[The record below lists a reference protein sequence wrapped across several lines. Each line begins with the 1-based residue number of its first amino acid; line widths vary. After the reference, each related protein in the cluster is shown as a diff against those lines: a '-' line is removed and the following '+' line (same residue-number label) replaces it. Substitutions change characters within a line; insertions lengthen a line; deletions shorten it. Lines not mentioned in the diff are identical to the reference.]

1 MDHAEIFSTMVPPSS
16 PGLGLGL
23 TPNPVLSQENYPNL
37 SRTTQKRLRSDSDD
51 EIDTSFMYK
60 PSDNFAKFLVI
71 KSDNV
76 EQPITSLSPFIIE
89 KQIEALIGTPKT
101 VKKLKNKTLLVE
113 TTRKTQTEHLLKVK
127 QFFNLQVTVSE
138 HTTLNTS
145 KGIIRD
151 RALKGESEQSIVD
164 YLKNQG
170 VVAAK
175 RFKINKDHETVETN
189 TILLTFNMVTVPKS
203 LRIFYRI
210 IPVEIYVPNPL
221 RCFNC
226 QRFAH
231 HENNCPVDIGSVC
244 DKCGEGNYSHIPSKC
259 PNPIQSVN
267 CGQNH
272 LSRSSDCEIWKK
284 EKEIM
289 RIKVTKNIT
298 YFEAKKEFEQTPEV
312 TFSRIVQSAVATK
325 PETKTTGTQ
334 IEEND
339 TVITASTKLI
349 EPRTKKHNKS
359 TSQTSTS
366 STKPQPKATASTSKP
381 APSNSQ
387 AKSNKPQSTEKGSR
401 ESRSVSKSGAQNRS
415 KSKSPRAKPVRLTR
429 VQSESVKVTNM
440 YNGLEEMEEDLPPNT

>member
-189 TILLTFNMVTVPKS
+189 TILLTLIWLLYLS
-203 LRIFYRI
+203 L
-210 IPVEIYVPNPL
+210 
-221 RCFNC
+221 
-226 QRFAH
+226 
-231 HENNCPVDIGSVC
+231 
-244 DKCGEGNYSHIPSKC
+244 
-259 PNPIQSVN
+259 
-267 CGQNH
+267 
-272 LSRSSDCEIWKK
+272 
-284 EKEIM
+284 
-289 RIKVTKNIT
+289 
-298 YFEAKKEFEQTPEV
+298 
-312 TFSRIVQSAVATK
+312 
-325 PETKTTGTQ
+325 
-334 IEEND
+334 
-339 TVITASTKLI
+339 
-349 EPRTKKHNKS
+349 
-359 TSQTSTS
+359 
-366 STKPQPKATASTSKP
+366 
-381 APSNSQ
+381 
-387 AKSNKPQSTEKGSR
+387 
-401 ESRSVSKSGAQNRS
+401 
-415 KSKSPRAKPVRLTR
+415 
-429 VQSESVKVTNM
+429 
-440 YNGLEEMEEDLPPNT
+440 

>member
-1 MDHAEIFSTMVPPSS
+1 
-16 PGLGLGL
+16 
-23 TPNPVLSQENYPNL
+23 
-37 SRTTQKRLRSDSDD
+37 
-51 EIDTSFMYK
+51 
-60 PSDNFAKFLVI
+60 
-71 KSDNV
+71 
-76 EQPITSLSPFIIE
+76 
-89 KQIEALIGTPKT
+89 
-101 VKKLKNKTLLVE
+101 
-113 TTRKTQTEHLLKVK
+113 
-127 QFFNLQVTVSE
+127 
-138 HTTLNTS
+138 
-145 KGIIRD
+145 
-151 RALKGESEQSIVD
+151 
-164 YLKNQG
+164 
-170 VVAAK
+170 
-175 RFKINKDHETVETN
+175 
-189 TILLTFNMVTVPKS
+189 MVTVPKS

-259 PNPIQSVN
+259 PNPIQCVN

-289 RIKVTKNIT
+289 RIKVTKNIP

-312 TFSRIVQSAVATK
+312 TFSKIVQSAVATK
-325 PETKTTGTQ
+325 PETNTTGTQ

-339 TVITASTKLI
+339 TVITASTTLI
-349 EPRTKKHNKS
+349 EPRTKKHNK
-359 TSQTSTS
+359 TTTS

-387 AKSNKPQSTEKGSR
+387 AKSNKPESTEKGSR

>member
-1 MDHAEIFSTMVPPSS
+1 
-16 PGLGLGL
+16 
-23 TPNPVLSQENYPNL
+23 
-37 SRTTQKRLRSDSDD
+37 
-51 EIDTSFMYK
+51 MYK

-71 KSDNV
+71 KSDNL
-76 EQPITSLSPFIIE
+76 EHPITSLSPFIIE
-89 KQIEALIGTPKT
+89 KQIETLIGTPKT
-101 VKKLKNKTLLVE
+101 VKKLKNKTILVE
-113 TTRKTQTEHLLKVK
+113 TTRKTQTDHLLKVK

-189 TILLTFNMVTVPKS
+189 TILLTFN
-203 LRIFYRI
+203 
-210 IPVEIYVPNPL
+210 VEIYVPNPL

-259 PNPIQSVN
+259 PNPIQCVN

-272 LSRSSDCEIWKK
+272 LSRSNDCEIWKK

-298 YFEAKKEFEQTPEV
+298 YSEAKKEFEQTPEV

-334 IEEND
+334 IEENY

-401 ESRSVSKSGAQNRS
+401 ESRSVSKSGTQNRS

-429 VQSESVKVTNM
+429 IQSESVKVTNQ